1 MVVRFWGV
9 RGSIPSPPKSSE
21 LQEKILRILEFSQGA
36 DLSTSEKRKKFLDS
50 IEEQYTT
57 FLGGN
62 TPCVELQSGSTR
74 LIFDMGSGLRDLGRE
89 IMHTMGGRDIELHMF
104 VGHTHWDH
112 IQGFPFFIPAYSP
125 KTTINFYHR
134 HPDLKGRLEGQQQFQ
149 YFPVS
154 LDIMLSKRIYNELT
168 EGQILKINDLTV
180 RNIEL
185 NHPGKAFGY
194 RVEKD
199 GKSFVYASD
208 SEYSNLPS
216 ERIKKYIEF
225 YQGTDV
231 LIFDAPYSFSEE
243 IEKINWGHSSAII
256 GTDLAVEAKVKK
268 LVLFHH
274 APENDDEEVYRLL
287 NTALTYKSRNYPDSE
302 LSIVL
307 AREGSDINI

>member
-1 MVVRFWGV
+1 
-9 RGSIPSPPKSSE
+9 
-21 LQEKILRILEFSQGA
+21 
-36 DLSTSEKRKKFLDS
+36 LSTSEKRKKFLES
-50 IEEQYTT
+50 IEEKYTT

-62 TPCVELQSGSTR
+62 TPCVELQSESTR

-89 IMHTMGGRDIELHMF
+89 IMHTHGGRDIELHMF

-134 HPDLKGRLEGQQQFQ
+134 HPELKSRLEGQQQFQ

-168 EGQILKINDLTV
+168 EGQVLQISDLTV

-185 NHPGKAFGY
+185 NHPGKAYGY

-225 YQGTDV
+225 YQGADV

-274 APENDDEEVYRLL
+274 APENDDEEVNRLL
-287 NTALTYKSRNYPDSE
+287 NTALNYKNRNYPDSE
-302 LSIVL
+302 LNIIL
-307 AREGSDINI
+307 AREGSDIII